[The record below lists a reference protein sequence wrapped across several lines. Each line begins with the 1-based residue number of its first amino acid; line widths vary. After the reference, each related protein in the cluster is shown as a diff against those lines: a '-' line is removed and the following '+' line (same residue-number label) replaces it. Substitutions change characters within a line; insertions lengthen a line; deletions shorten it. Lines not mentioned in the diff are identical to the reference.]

1 MLGTFSY
8 TLVRSRRK
16 NLALVVSKDATLT
29 VRAPLRVSVGHIESF
44 VAQNTDWIRRTVE
57 RMRLRFSS
65 GERRYADGELFWYLG
80 ESYPLRVSETAKHS
94 LEFLNGEF
102 VLSARFWDRAKDR
115 LCAWY
120 KREAKKILVARV
132 AFFAEQHGFL
142 YRSVRISAAQT
153 RWGSCSGKGHI
164 NFSFRL
170 VMAPLFV
177 IDSVVAHELAHLAH
191 PNHSKQF
198 WRAVADILPDFE
210 TGRQWLKEKGHLLDC

>member
-80 ESYPLRVSETAKHS
+80 ESYPLRVSETAEHS

-102 VLSARFWDRAKDR
+102 VLSARFRDRAKDR